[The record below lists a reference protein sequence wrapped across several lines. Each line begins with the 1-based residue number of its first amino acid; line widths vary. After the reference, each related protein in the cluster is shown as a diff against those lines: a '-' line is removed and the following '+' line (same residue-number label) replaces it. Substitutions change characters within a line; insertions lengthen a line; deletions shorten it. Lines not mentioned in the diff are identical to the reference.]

1 MRLFDR
7 ILWLTTVPGKLV
19 GWLVL
24 PLIVAVCLT
33 VLAAKLGLNAFVH
46 WGTSLP
52 VLGTGITVNTLADMQ
67 WYFFALM
74 SVFGGVYAFLADR
87 HVSVDVVSSHFSERT
102 RLWVRIFGDLVFV
115 LPFCLIITWYGVA
128 FTMTSFASGEG
139 STYGG
144 LLDRWLIKACI
155 PLGFGLLALAALV
168 RAIKTL
174 QMLFG
179 SAPLEQEQ
187 IQ

>member
-7 ILWLTTVPGKLV
+7 ILWITTVPGKLV

-46 WGTSLP
+46 WGTALP
-52 VLGTGITVNTLADMQ
+52 VLGTGITVNTLADLQ
-67 WYFFALM
+67 WYIFALI
-74 SVFGGVYAFLADR
+74 SIFGGVYAFLDDR
-87 HVSVDVVSSHFSERT
+87 HVSVDVASSHFSERT
-102 RLWVRIFGDLVFV
+102 RLWTRIIGDLVFA
-115 LPFCLIITWYGVA
+115 LPFCIIITWYGIS

-144 LLDRWLIKACI
+144 LLDRWLIKACV
-155 PLGFGLLALAALV
+155 PLGFGLLAIAVLV
-168 RAIKTL
+168 RAVKTARA
-174 QMLFG
+174 LFG